1 MASTWYQGNELDRER
16 RMRFE
21 LGRRDRKGGGSA
33 GGLSNKEGEWLDVVD
48 PFGLRDPTARFLW
61 MLGEG
66 GLYFVGVV
74 LLQGS

>member
-1 MASTWYQGNELDRER
+1 MAA
-16 RMRFE
+16 
-21 LGRRDRKGGGSA
+21 LGR
-33 GGLSNKEGEWLDVVD
+33 LSNKEGEWLDVVD

-61 MLGEG
+61 MLEGG